1 MTTGGTPTAVA
12 NTACMIFNSRGI
24 PVDSTGSPIGID
36 AVYMT
41 DGTTVYGVTV
51 SATGFVRLWRTNST
65 STPSWSFQ

>member
-1 MTTGGTPTAVA
+1 
-12 NTACMIFNSRGI
+12 MIFNSRGI

-41 DGTTVYGVTV
+41 DGTAVYGVTV